1 MFQMLRTKILNRSST
16 KRVVISLLTSCM
28 ACFAFK
34 AAKSAGAAPPAL
46 PQAES
51 GTIIGLA
58 APMPKEEKKAVDLKD
73 EEKGKEVD
81 PGSIANL

>member
-1 MFQMLRTKILNRSST
+1 
-16 KRVVISLLTSCM
+16 M

-73 EEKGKEVD
+73 EEKGKAAIWKTFHLEVVKFKCHQD
-81 PGSIANL
+81 IGANNDLKSGGMSCPKR

>member
-1 MFQMLRTKILNRSST
+1 
-16 KRVVISLLTSCM
+16 M

-34 AAKSAGAAPPAL
+34 AAKSAGAAQPAL
-46 PQAES
+46 PPQAES

-73 EEKGKEVD
+73 EEKGKVAMWKTFHLEVVKF
-81 PGSIANL
+81 